1 MSASRVVFDIEEA
14 LAKIEA
20 LVGFLASTKER
31 AVSAGVEHEQCL
43 DELADATEKAE
54 KLAVRVEELE
64 LLLLGDHER
73 YAADWATLLRLARL
87 SVSHPSAMLEVAML
101 STPTWTEL
109 QTTEVLK

>member
-31 AVSAGVEHEQCL
+31 AVSADAEHEGCL
-43 DELADATEKAE
+43 DDLAAATETAE
-54 KLAVRVEELE
+54 KLAARVEELE
-64 LLLLGDHER
+64 LLLGDHER